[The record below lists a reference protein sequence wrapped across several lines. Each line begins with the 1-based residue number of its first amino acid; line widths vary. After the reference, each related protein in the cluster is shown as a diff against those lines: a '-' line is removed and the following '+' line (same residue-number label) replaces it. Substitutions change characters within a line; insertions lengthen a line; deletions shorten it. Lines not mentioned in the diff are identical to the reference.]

1 MHARFG
7 VRLKWFEGPGGKT
20 ASLYLEIAPQSATSD
35 IWFAVLGSIATM
47 ATAAFAAFRDDL
59 RRCCKWLGLVPLPRS
74 SKMPT
79 CQQRFEISSGG
90 PVVVYL
96 FIELSLDCVKQ
107 PSRPVLSHVQK
118 RVVKDTILIF
128 GSIERNLGIERRAS
142 RSGGLYGSCPGN
154 RPTAVAT
161 ADAPRD

>member
-1 MHARFG
+1 MLNPSMRARFG

-79 CQQRFEISSGG
+79 CQQRFEISSSG

-96 FIELSLDCVKQ
+96 FIELSLV
-107 PSRPVLSHVQK
+107 
-118 RVVKDTILIF
+118 
-128 GSIERNLGIERRAS
+128 AS
-142 RSGGLYGSCPGN
+142 SS
-154 RPTAVAT
+154 
-161 ADAPRD
+161 PRGRFCRMFKSAMSKI